1 MAVASETVAMEY
13 PIPGYRF
20 VVTLGDEKVAFNSV
34 SGLDIDYESMEYKD
48 GTGNLYRMPGQRKLP
63 TITLKKGVFRGKSS
77 LYDWINSISLNR
89 VEKKDLM
96 ISLTNET
103 GSELLVS
110 WQVVNAFPIKLT
122 APSIDATSND
132 VAVQEITL
140 EADRVLIITHS

>member
-1 MAVASETVAMEY
+1 MSVTSDKVATEY

-20 VVTLGDEKVAFNSV
+20 MVTVGNEKVAFNSV

-48 GTGNLYRMPGQRKLP
+48 GTGNLYRMPGQRKTA

-89 VEKKDLM
+89 VEKKDIM

-110 WQVVNAFPIKLT
+110 WQVVNAFPTKLT
-122 APSIDATSND
+122 APSIDATTND

-140 EADRVLIITHS
+140 EADRVMIITH

>member
-1 MAVASETVAMEY
+1 MSTTSDKVAMEY

-20 VVTLGDEKVAFNSV
+20 VVTVGNEKVAFNSV
-34 SGLDIDYESMEYKD
+34 SGLDIDYDSMEYKD
-48 GTGNLYRMPGQRKLP
+48 GTGNLYRMPGQRKSS

-89 VEKKDLM
+89 VEKKDIM

-110 WQVVNAFPIKLT
+110 WQVINAFPTKLT
-122 APSIDATSND
+122 APSIDATTND

-140 EADRVLIITHS
+140 EADRVAIITH